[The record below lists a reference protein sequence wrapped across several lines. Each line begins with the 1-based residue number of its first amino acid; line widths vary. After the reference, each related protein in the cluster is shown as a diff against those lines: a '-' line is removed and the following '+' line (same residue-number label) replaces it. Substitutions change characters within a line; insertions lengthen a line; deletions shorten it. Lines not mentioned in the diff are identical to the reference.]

1 MPQTPDILY
10 IKELEKTNVDYGDT
24 SRSLRLGQ
32 KAVLEYNAIYK
43 AFRMGLIPLLTKC
56 CGANHEF

>member
-1 MPQTPDILY
+1 MAQTPDILY

-32 KAVLEYNAIYK
+32 KAVLEYNAISK
-43 AFRMGLIPLLTKC
+43 AFRMGLIPLLTK
-56 CGANHEF
+56 